1 MGRPLLLDAWERPAT
16 TVVCC
21 VCCAVWWYL
30 NSRGLGYEDVGVSYR
45 KAVRERQLWRCVT
58 ASFSHV
64 SFVHL
69 LFNMSSLWSL
79 GVVEQMGSRGAGWG
93 TVWYARYTLVMLVGT
108 MALVLA
114 TTHVLVRYAK
124 LDKYDRVTSVGY
136 SCVVFGWMTYVAVKG
151 APSGVLSLFGAAR
164 VPVNLAPFGSLLFTS
179 LVVPQ
184 ASFIGHLAGIV
195 IGYLV
200 AWDAFKWLDTES
212 TSLLLLGTVAV
223 GGGDVPKRIKRLR
236 RLSRFARFGTREKRR
251 RVGLPVL
258 PEGDVGRLRGRRAQA
273 GGRTRALQ
281 AARLRGER

>member
-16 TVVCC
+16 TVVTC

-30 NSRGLGYEDVGVSYR
+30 HSRGLGYDDVGVSYR

-64 SFVHL
+64 SFLHL

-93 TVWYARYTLVMLVGT
+93 TVWYSRYTLVMLVGS

-124 LDKYDRVTSVGY
+124 VERYERVTSVGY
-136 SCVVFGWMTYVAVKG
+136 SCVVFGWMTYVSVKG
-151 APSGVLSLFGAAR
+151 APSGVLSLFGFAR

-184 ASFIGHLAGIV
+184 ASFIGHLAGIAV
-195 IGYLV
+195 GYFV
-200 AWDAFKWLDTES
+200 AWDMFAWLDATS
-212 TSLLLLGTVAV
+212 TAVLLLCVVA
-223 GGGDVPKRIKRLR
+223 
-236 RLSRFARFGTREKRR
+236 AAAGTRGSGADAEGTAAPLGPEPPKK
-251 RVGLPVL
+251 LPA
-258 PEGDVGRLRGRRAQA
+258 PFFSFFRRAPLGDFA
-273 GGRTRALQ
+273 GTGH
-281 AARLRGER
+281 RLGGEPAPSRLLGSAERNA